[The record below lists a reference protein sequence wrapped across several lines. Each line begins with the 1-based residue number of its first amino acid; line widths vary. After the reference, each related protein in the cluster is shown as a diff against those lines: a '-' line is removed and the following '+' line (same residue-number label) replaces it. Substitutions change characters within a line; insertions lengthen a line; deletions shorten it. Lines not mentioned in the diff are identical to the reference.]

1 MQLYV
6 NLPAL
11 TAYCTANVNK
21 HQRRSTA
28 KTLV

>member
-6 NLPAL
+6 HLLVL

-21 HQRRSTA
+21 HQRRSTS
-28 KTLV
+28 